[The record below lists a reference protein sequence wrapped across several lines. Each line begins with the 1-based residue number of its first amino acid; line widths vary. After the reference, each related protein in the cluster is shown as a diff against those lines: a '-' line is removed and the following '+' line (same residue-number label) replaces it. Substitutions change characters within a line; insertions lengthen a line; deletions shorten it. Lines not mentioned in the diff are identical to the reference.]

1 MAILIQL
8 VEAHPWNNF
17 LQLKT
22 QQIFEDL
29 MESETLQPATRLA
42 LIKNAGVVAACVRM
56 GDNTTV
62 RFTSQNTMRHGYM
75 GFAIKLANLIK
86 KKQEAD
92 QMSTMEGG
100 EEVFNAEWTAFM
112 EGELTRSNNENARNL
127 GGRPHSNDT
136 EEEETNQ
143 FDVNMD
149 RIMQR
154 FNCFN
159 SIMQNSTTEDEK
171 NDDIADEPD
180 EEDKSTGSSA
190 HVEVTLPEPVPLD
203 STYSDAGYWKVSGC
217 EEDLDD
223 LLADYE

>member
-1 MAILIQL
+1 
-8 VEAHPWNNF
+8 
-17 LQLKT
+17 
-22 QQIFEDL
+22 
-29 MESETLQPATRLA
+29 
-42 LIKNAGVVAACVRM
+42 M

-62 RFTSQNTMRHGYM
+62 RFASQNTMRHGYM
-75 GFAIKLANLIK
+75 GFAVKLANLIK

-92 QMSTMEGG
+92 QMTTMEGG
-100 EEVFNAEWTAFM
+100 EEVFNAEWTAFQ

-159 SIMQNSTTEDEK
+159 SIM
-171 NDDIADEPD
+171 
-180 EEDKSTGSSA
+180 
-190 HVEVTLPEPVPLD
+190 
-203 STYSDAGYWKVSGC
+203 
-217 EEDLDD
+217 
-223 LLADYE
+223 